1 MSGHLDVHPDSPAVQ
16 RLGVGAVALRWQR
29 LGFSVLGLGH
39 GSKRPHP
46 LVKAG
51 VLWADTDPAAVDYV
65 WSRERTA
72 GIGIATGLPGGLL
85 VVDLDRHGEYDG
97 RLVWQRFLAF
107 NGLMMPPGPW
117 VSTPSGGEHHY
128 YRLPPGVTVPTRTG
142 LLPSVDIKAAG
153 GYVAAPPSMVRVDHH
168 GPGEQPGSVLLPYV
182 FAQGCPCMVPP
193 APPWLLDWVIT
204 APGTGGN
211 GDSDHDDLPELD
223 ELYSTGLPVGLRNI
237 GLMRL
242 ACQQYRR
249 YGSSDR
255 MGAAR
260 AAIDAVLDRTDRA
273 GFSPGE
279 AERTIASAR
288 SFVARQE
295 AEELAAWQSVYGRR

>member
-1 MSGHLDVHPDSPAVQ
+1 VSGHLDVAAGSPAVA

-46 LVKAG
+46 LVRGG
-51 VLWADTDPAAVDYV
+51 VNWADTDPAAVDYV

-72 GIGIATGLPGGLL
+72 GIGIATGLPGGLI
-85 VVDLDRHGEYDG
+85 VVDLDRHGQYDG
-97 RLVWQRFLAF
+97 RLVWQQFLAV
-107 NGLMMPPGPW
+107 NGLMAEAGPW

-128 YRLPPGVTVPTRTG
+128 YRLPHGVTVPTRTG
-142 LLPSVDIKAAG
+142 LLPSCDIKAAG
-153 GYVAAPPSMVRVDHH
+153 GYVAAPPSMIRVDHH

-182 FAQGCPCMVPP
+182 MHGCPCELPAVPL
-193 APPWLLDWVIT
+193 WLLTMVLT
-204 APGTGGN
+204 VPGTGGGN
-211 GDSDHDDLPELD
+211 GGGDHDDLPPLD
-223 ELYSTGLPVGLRNI
+223 ELYEHGLPVGLRNV
-237 GLMRL
+237 GLMKL

-249 YGSSDR
+249 YGSADR

-260 AAIDAVLDRTDRA
+260 AAIDAVLDRTDRS
-273 GFSPGE
+273 GFSAGE

-295 AEELAAWQSVYGRR
+295 AGELAAWQSVYGRR